1 MYEINLMFK
10 NDGWQKHP
18 WKVGPCDMCESVKLA
33 IQALEIALDSK
44 PYQLLPVGMAEFII
58 WSQGSC
64 IGLLSIKKAGPETSA
79 KGLEVGQ

>member
-18 WKVGPCDMCESVKLA
+18 WQVGPVELHEAVRLA
-33 IQALEIALDSK
+33 ISALEIALDSK
-44 PYQLLPVGMAEFII
+44 PYQLLPVGVSEFIV

-64 IGLLSIKKAGPETSA
+64 IGFLSIKGVGLETSA
-79 KGLEVGQ
+79 KGLEIGQ